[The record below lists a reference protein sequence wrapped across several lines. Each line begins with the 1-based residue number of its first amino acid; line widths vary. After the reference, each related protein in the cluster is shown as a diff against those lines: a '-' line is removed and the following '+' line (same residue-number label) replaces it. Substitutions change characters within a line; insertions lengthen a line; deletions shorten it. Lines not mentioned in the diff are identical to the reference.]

1 VQEDEK
7 LGKDGTRM
15 SQTIGFIGGGN
26 IAEAMISGLKK
37 KNSELEIRVT
47 DLNHERLQSL
57 IDRYNVR
64 ASTLKELVEDSRV
77 LIIAVKP
84 KDVKAVVKDLMDFP
98 LKDKL
103 VISVAAGVP
112 LKLYYKYLPG
122 VAVVRVMPNTSMAV
136 LHSMTGLVRGDNV
149 TEEQAEIGE
158 KIFSA
163 TGRIMWVPEKNMNA
177 ITAISG
183 SGPAYFYLFAESL
196 IKAGVELGLREE
208 EAEILVLETLIGSG
222 KMIAE
227 SDKSPGKLREEVTSP
242 NGTTYAAI
250 NVFMD
255 EKLAQTVRNAAKACA
270 KRAEDLEGEY
280 SE

>member
-1 VQEDEK
+1 
-7 LGKDGTRM
+7 M

-26 IAEAMISGLKK
+26 LAEAMIGGLKK

-64 ASTLKELVEDSRV
+64 ASSLKELVEDSRI

-84 KDVKAVVKDLMDFP
+84 KDVQGVLKDLKDFY
-98 LKDKL
+98 LQDKL

-122 VAVVRVMPNTSMAV
+122 VAVIRAMPNTSMAV
-136 LHSMTGLVRGDNV
+136 LHSMTGLARGENV
-149 TEEQAEIGE
+149 TEEQVEIGE
-158 KIFSA
+158 TIFLA
-163 TGRIMWVPEKNMNA
+163 TGRVMWVPEKNMNA

-196 IKAGVELGLREE
+196 IKAGIELGLSKE
-208 EAEILVLETLIGSG
+208 EAEVLVLETLIGSG

-242 NGTTYAAI
+242 NGTTYAAL
-250 NVFMD
+250 NVFMHD
-255 EKLAQTVRNAAKACA
+255 KLAQTVLNAAKACA
-270 KRAEDLEGEY
+270 QRSEDMEGEY

>member
-1 VQEDEK
+1 
-7 LGKDGTRM
+7 M

>member
-1 VQEDEK
+1 MTQ
-7 LGKDGTRM
+7 
-15 SQTIGFIGGGN
+15 SIGFIGGGN

-37 KNSELEIRVT
+37 TNKEIKIRVT
-47 DLNHERLQSL
+47 NRSNHERLQGL
-57 IDRYNVR
+57 VDRYGVI
-64 ASTLKELVEDSRV
+64 SSSLKGLVEESRV

-84 KDVKAVVKDLMDFP
+84 KDVLGVVKDLANYALM
-98 LKDKL
+98 DKL

-112 LKLYYKYLPG
+112 LKVYNKYLPG
-122 VAVVRVMPNTSMAV
+122 VAVVRAMPNTSTTV
-136 LHSMTGLVRGDNV
+136 LHSMTGLVRGVNV
-149 TEEQAEIGE
+149 TEEQAAMGE

-163 TGRIMWVPEKNMNA
+163 TGKIMWVPEGNINA
-177 ITAISG
+177 LTAISG

-196 IKAGVELGLREE
+196 IKSGVALGLSEQD
-208 EAEILVLETLIGSG
+208 AEVLVLETLIGAG

-250 NVFMD
+250 NVFTD
-255 EKLAQTVRNAAKACA
+255 DGLAQTVLKAVKACA
-270 KRAEDLEGEY
+270 RRAEDLEGEY

>member
-1 VQEDEK
+1 
-7 LGKDGTRM
+7 M
-15 SQTIGFIGGGN
+15 SYNIGFIGGGN

-37 KNSELEIRVT
+37 TNKELEIRVT
-47 DLNHERLQSL
+47 NHSNRGRLQGL
-57 IDRYNVR
+57 VDRYAVTA
-64 ASTLKELVEDSRV
+64 ASLPDLVEDSQV
-77 LIIAVKP
+77 VIIAVKP
-84 KDVKAVVKDLMDFP
+84 KDVRGVLKDLTAFS
-98 LKDKL
+98 LQNKL

-112 LKLYYKYLPG
+112 LRVFAKYLPG
-122 VAVVRVMPNTSMAV
+122 VAVIRAMPNTSTAV
-136 LHSMTGLVRGDNV
+136 LHSMTGLVRGENV
-149 TEEQAEIGE
+149 TDEQAEMGE

-163 TGRIMWVPEKNMNA
+163 TGRIMWVPEKNINA
-177 ITAISG
+177 LTAISG

-196 IKAGVELGLREE
+196 IKAGVESGLSEE

-242 NGTTYAAI
+242 NGTTFAAL

-255 EKLAQTVRNAAKACA
+255 ENLAQTVLKAVKACA
-270 KRAEDLEGEY
+270 RRAEDLEGEY